1 MNRGRGRMAISWK
14 RKAAQTETVRSP
26 AVAGSFY
33 PDSPKVLSAQVGKFI
48 DDAALHES
56 DGTLIGLIAPHAGY
70 VYSGHVAGYAYK
82 QLMGQSFDTVVL
94 LGLSHRY
101 RIDGAAIYARGAFRT
116 PLGNIQIDEDLAAEI
131 MRLNSNIVDL
141 PPTHANEH
149 SLEVQLPFLQ
159 YLLSDF
165 RIVPILLQDD
175 SPENVVPL
183 SQAIAEVMSDRFC
196 LLIGSTDLCHYPTYE
211 AARKSDQVVIE
222 AIEHFDS
229 DYLRQQ
235 MDEYMRIHPTQ
246 NFHCMMCSTG
256 AIYTTMRAAKAL
268 GGNRLEVLKSANSG
282 DVPIGG
288 RDQVVGYMAVGIY
301 R

>member
-1 MNRGRGRMAISWK
+1 MAISWK
-14 RKAAQTETVRSP
+14 RKATQTETVRSP

-33 PDSPKVLSAQVGKFI
+33 PDSPKILSAQVGKFI
-48 DDAALHES
+48 DDAALKET
-56 DGTLIGLIAPHAGY
+56 DDELIGLIAPHAGY

-82 QLMGQSFDTVVL
+82 QLIGHSFDTVVL
-94 LGLSHRY
+94 LGLSHRHP
-101 RIDGAAIYARGAFRT
+101 IGGAAIYARGAFRT
-116 PLGNIQIDEDLAAEI
+116 PLGDISIDEDLASEI
-131 MRLNSNIVDL
+131 MRLNSDVIDL
-141 PPTHANEH
+141 PPAHANEH

-159 YLLSDF
+159 HVLPNF

-175 SPENVVPL
+175 SPENVIPL
-183 SQAIAEVMSDRFC
+183 SQVLAEAMSDRSP

-222 AIEHFDS
+222 AIESFDP
-229 DYLRQQ
+229 DYLREQ
-235 MDEYMRIHPTQ
+235 MDEYMQIHPTQ

-256 AIYTTMRAAKAL
+256 AIYTTMGVAKAL
-268 GGNRLEVLKSANSG
+268 GGSRIETLKAANSG

-288 RDQVVGYMAVGIY
+288 RGQVVGYMAAGIY

>member
-1 MNRGRGRMAISWK
+1 MAISWK
-14 RKAAQTETVRSP
+14 RKATQTETVRSP

-33 PDSPKVLSAQVGKFI
+33 PDSPQVLSAQVENFV
-48 DDAALHES
+48 DDAEFTETA
-56 DGTLIGLIAPHAGY
+56 GKLIGLIAPHAGY
-70 VYSGHVAGYAYK
+70 AYSGHVAGYAYK

-94 LGLSHRY
+94 LGLSHHY

-116 PLGNIQIDEDLAAEI
+116 PLGNIQIDEDLAAEM
-131 MRLNSNIVDL
+131 MRLNSDILDL
-141 PPTHANEH
+141 PPAHANEH

-159 YLLSDF
+159 HLLSDF

-175 SPENVVPL
+175 SSENVIPL
-183 SQAIAEVMSDRFC
+183 GHAIAEAMCNRSC

-211 AARKSDQVVIE
+211 AAQRSDQVVIE
-222 AIEHFDS
+222 AIGRFDS
-229 DYLRQQ
+229 DYLYKR
-235 MDEYMRIHPTQ
+235 MDEYMQIHPTQ

-268 GGNRLEVLKSANSG
+268 GGNRIDVLKAANSG

-288 RDQVVGYMAVGIY
+288 RDQVVGYMAAGIY

>member
-1 MNRGRGRMAISWK
+1 MGISWK

-26 AVAGSFY
+26 AVAGTFY
-33 PDSPKVLSAQVGKFI
+33 PDSPQVLSAQVGKFI
-48 DDAALHES
+48 DDVEPTEIAGE
-56 DGTLIGLIAPHAGY
+56 LIGLIAPHAGY

-82 QLMGQSFDTVVL
+82 QLVGQSFDTVVL
-94 LGLSHRY
+94 IGLSHRY
-101 RIDGAAIYARGAFRT
+101 PIDTAAIYARGAFRT
-116 PLGNIQIDEDLAAEI
+116 PLGDIQIDEDLASEMI
-131 MRLNSNIVDL
+131 RLNSDLLDL
-141 PPTHANEH
+141 PAAHANEH

-175 SPENVVPL
+175 SPENVVRL
-183 SQAIAEVMSDRFC
+183 GQAIAEAIGDRSP

-211 AARKSDQVVIE
+211 VARKSDRVVVE
-222 AIEHFDS
+222 AINHFDP

-235 MDEYMRIHPTQ
+235 MDEYMQRHPTQ

-256 AIYTTMRAAKAL
+256 AIYTTMRVAKAL
-268 GGNRLEVLKSANSG
+268 GGNRIETLKAANSG

-288 RDQVVGYMAVGIY
+288 RDQVVGYMAAGIY

>member
-1 MNRGRGRMAISWK
+1 MGISWR
-14 RKAAQTETVRSP
+14 RKTTQPETVRSP

-33 PDSPKVLSAQVGKFI
+33 PDSPQVLSAQVGKFI
-48 DDAALHES
+48 DDAELTET
-56 DGTLIGLIAPHAGY
+56 DDTLIGLIAPHAGY

-82 QLMGQSFDTVVL
+82 QLIRQSFDTVVL

-101 RIDGAAIYARGAFRT
+101 RIDGAAVYAHGAFRT
-116 PLGNIQIDEDLAAEI
+116 PLGDIPIDEDLASEI
-131 MRLNSNIVDL
+131 MRLNSGIVDL
-141 PPTHANEH
+141 PPAHANEH

-159 YLLSDF
+159 HILSDF

-175 SPENVVPL
+175 SSENVLPL
-183 SQAIAEVMSDRFC
+183 SQAIAEAMGNRSC

-222 AIEHFDS
+222 AINHFDP
-229 DYLRQQ
+229 DYLHQQ
-235 MDEYMRIHPTQ
+235 MDAYMQRHPTQ

-268 GGNRLEVLKSANSG
+268 GGNRIEVLKAANSG

-288 RDQVVGYMAVGIY
+288 RDQVVGYMAAGIY

>member
-1 MNRGRGRMAISWK
+1 MAISWK
-14 RKAAQTETVRSP
+14 RKATQTETVRAP

-33 PDSPKVLSAQVGKFI
+33 PDSPQVLSAQVGKFI
-48 DDAALHES
+48 DDAALKETDS
-56 DGTLIGLIAPHAGY
+56 TLIGLVAPHAGY

-116 PLGNIQIDEDLAAEI
+116 PLGDIQIDEDLAAEI
-131 MRLNSNIVDL
+131 MRLNSDILDL
-141 PPTHANEH
+141 PPAHANEH

-159 YLLSDF
+159 HLLSDF

-175 SPENVVPL
+175 SPENVIPL
-183 SQAIAEVMSDRFC
+183 SQAIADAMGDRSP

-211 AARKSDQVVIE
+211 AARKSDQAVIE
-222 AIEHFDS
+222 AIEHFDP
-229 DYLRQQ
+229 DYLRDQ
-235 MDEYMRIHPTQ
+235 MDQYIQIHPTQ

-268 GGNRLEVLKSANSG
+268 GGNRIEVLRAANSG

-288 RDQVVGYMAVGIY
+288 RDQVVGYMAAGIY

>member
-1 MNRGRGRMAISWK
+1 MDIGWK
-14 RKAAQTETVRSP
+14 RKATPAEIVRSP

-33 PDSPKVLSAQVGKFI
+33 PDSPYILSAQVGKFI
-48 DDAALHES
+48 DDAALKET
-56 DGTLIGLIAPHAGY
+56 DGRLIGLIAPHAGY

-82 QLMGQSFDTVVL
+82 QLVGQSFDTVVL

-101 RIDGAAIYARGAFRT
+101 RIDGAAIYARGVFCT
-116 PLGNIQIDEDLAAEI
+116 PLGAIPIDEDLAAEM
-131 MRLNSNIVDL
+131 MRLNGDILDL
-141 PPTHANEH
+141 PAAHANEH

-159 YLLSDF
+159 HLLSDF
-165 RIVPILLQDD
+165 CIVPILLQDD
-175 SPENVVPL
+175 SPENVIPL
-183 SQAIAEVMSDRFC
+183 AQTIAAAISDRSC

-211 AARKSDQVVIE
+211 EARKSDQVVIE
-222 AIEHFDS
+222 AIECFDP

-235 MDEYMRIHPTQ
+235 MDKYMQIHPTQ

-256 AIYTTMRAAKAL
+256 AIYATMRAAKAL
-268 GGNRLEVLKSANSG
+268 GGDRIEVLKAATSG

-288 RDQVVGYMAVGIY
+288 RDQVVGYMAAGIY

>member
-1 MNRGRGRMAISWK
+1 MGISWK
-14 RKAAQTETVRSP
+14 RKTTQTETVRSA

-33 PDSPKVLSAQVGKFI
+33 PDLPQPLSAQVEKFI
-48 DDAALHES
+48 NDAELKET
-56 DGTLIGLIAPHAGY
+56 DGELIGLIAPHAGY

-82 QLMGQSFDTVVL
+82 QLVGHSFDTVVL
-94 LGLSHRY
+94 VGLSHRY
-101 RIDGAAIYARGAFRT
+101 PINGAAIYARGAFRT
-116 PLGNIQIDEDLAAEI
+116 PLGDIPIDEDLASEI
-131 MRLNSNIVDL
+131 MRLNSDIVDL
-141 PPTHANEH
+141 PPAHANEH

-159 YLLSDF
+159 HILSDF

-183 SQAIAEVMSDRFC
+183 SQAIAEAMSERSC
-196 LLIGSTDLCHYPTYE
+196 LLIGSTDLCHYPTYQE
-211 AARKSDQVVIE
+211 ARRSDQVVIE
-222 AIEHFDS
+222 AIDHFDP
-229 DYLRQQ
+229 DYLYKR
-235 MDEYMRIHPTQ
+235 MAEYMQIHPTQ

-268 GGNRLEVLKSANSG
+268 EANRIEVLRAANSG

-288 RDQVVGYMAVGIY
+288 RDQVVGYMAAGIY

>member
-1 MNRGRGRMAISWK
+1 M
-14 RKAAQTETVRSP
+14 E
-26 AVAGSFY
+26 
-33 PDSPKVLSAQVGKFI
+33 KFI
-48 DDAALHES
+48 DDAELKETDS
-56 DGTLIGLIAPHAGY
+56 ELVGLIAPHAGY
-70 VYSGHVAGYAYK
+70 VYSGYVAGYAYK
-82 QLMGQSFDTVVL
+82 QLLGRSFDTVVL

-116 PLGNIQIDEDLAAEI
+116 PLGDIPIDEDLAAEI
-131 MRLNSNIVDL
+131 TRLNGDILDL
-141 PPTHANEH
+141 PPAHANEH

-159 YLLSDF
+159 HLLSDF

-175 SPENVVPL
+175 SPENVIPL
-183 SQAIAEVMSDRFC
+183 SQAIAEAMGDRPC

-222 AIEHFDS
+222 AIGHFDS

-235 MDEYMRIHPTQ
+235 MDEYMQIHPTQ

-256 AIYTTMRAAKAL
+256 AIYTTMSAAKAL
-268 GGNRLEVLKSANSG
+268 DGNRIEVLKAANSG
-282 DVPIGG
+282 DAPIGG
-288 RDQVVGYMAVGIY
+288 RDQVVGYMAAGIY

>member
-1 MNRGRGRMAISWK
+1 MGISWK
-14 RKAAQTETVRSP
+14 RKTTQTETVRSP

-33 PDSPKVLSAQVGKFI
+33 PDSPQILSAQVEKFI
-48 DDAALHES
+48 DDAELRET
-56 DGTLIGLIAPHAGY
+56 DGELVGLITPHAGY

-82 QLMGQSFDTVVL
+82 QLVGRSFDTVVL

-116 PLGNIQIDEDLAAEI
+116 PLGDIRIDEDLAAEI
-131 MRLNSNIVDL
+131 MRLNSDILDL
-141 PPTHANEH
+141 PPAHAEEH

-159 YLLSDF
+159 HLLFDF

-175 SPENVVPL
+175 SPENVIPL
-183 SQAIAEVMSDRFC
+183 SQAVAEAIGNRSC
-196 LLIGSTDLCHYPTYE
+196 LLIGSADLCHYPTYE
-211 AARKSDQVVIE
+211 AAQKSDRVVIK
-222 AIEHFDS
+222 AIEHFAP
-229 DYLRQQ
+229 DYLRRQ
-235 MDEYMRIHPTQ
+235 MDEYMQHHPTQ

-256 AIYTTMRAAKAL
+256 AIYTTMRVAKAL
-268 GGNRLEVLKSANSG
+268 GGNRIEVLKAANSG

-288 RDQVVGYMAVGIY
+288 RDQVVGYMTAGIY

>member
-1 MNRGRGRMAISWK
+1 MDISWK
-14 RKAAQTETVRSP
+14 RKTTQTETVRSP

-33 PDSPKVLSAQVGKFI
+33 PDSPKVLTAQVRKFI
-48 DDAALHES
+48 NDATLTET
-56 DGTLIGLIAPHAGY
+56 DGKLIGLIAPHAGY

-82 QLMGQSFDTVVL
+82 QLMEHSFDTVVL
-94 LGLSHRY
+94 VGLSHRY

-116 PLGNIQIDEDLAAEI
+116 PLGDVPIDEDLASEI
-131 MRLNSNIVDL
+131 MRLNSDILDL
-141 PPTHANEH
+141 PPAHANEH

-165 RIVPILLQDD
+165 RIVTILLQDD
-175 SPENVVPL
+175 SPENVIPL
-183 SQAIAEVMSDRFC
+183 SQAIAEAMGDRSA

-211 AARKSDQVVIE
+211 EARKSDQVVIE
-222 AIEHFDS
+222 AIECFDS
-229 DYLRQQ
+229 DYLREQ
-235 MDEYMRIHPTQ
+235 MDQYMQRQPAQ

-256 AIYTTMRAAKAL
+256 AIYTTMRTAKAL
-268 GGNRLEVLKSANSG
+268 GGNRIEVLKAANSG

-288 RDQVVGYMAVGIY
+288 RDQVVGYMAAGIY

>member
-1 MNRGRGRMAISWK
+1 MAISWK
-14 RKAAQTETVRSP
+14 RKATQTETVRSP

-33 PDSPKVLSAQVGKFI
+33 PDSPQVLSAQVGKFI
-48 DDAALHES
+48 DDAELKET
-56 DGTLIGLIAPHAGY
+56 DGRLIGLIAPHAGY

-82 QLMGQSFDTVVL
+82 QLIGQSFDTVVL

-116 PLGNIQIDEDLAAEI
+116 PLGDIPIDEDLAAEI
-131 MRLNSNIVDL
+131 MRLNSDLLDL
-141 PPTHANEH
+141 PSAHANEH

-159 YLLSDF
+159 YILSDF

-175 SPENVVPL
+175 YPENVVPL
-183 SQAIAEVMSDRFC
+183 AQAIAAAMDGRSP

-211 AARKSDQVVIE
+211 EAEKSDRVVIE
-222 AIEHFDS
+222 AIGHFNP
-229 DYLRQQ
+229 DYLHER
-235 MDEYMRIHPTQ
+235 MDEYMQCHPTK

-256 AIYTTMRAAKAL
+256 AIYATMRAAKAL
-268 GGNRLEVLKSANSG
+268 GGNRIEVLKAANSG

-288 RDQVVGYMAVGIY
+288 RDQVVGYMAAGIY

>member
-1 MNRGRGRMAISWK
+1 MA
-14 RKAAQTETVRSP
+14 
-26 AVAGSFY
+26 
-33 PDSPKVLSAQVGKFI
+33 
-48 DDAALHES
+48 
-56 DGTLIGLIAPHAGY
+56 
-70 VYSGHVAGYAYK
+70 
-82 QLMGQSFDTVVL
+82 L

-101 RIDGAAIYARGAFRT
+101 RIDGAAIYARGVFHT
-116 PLGNIQIDEDLAAEI
+116 PLGDIQIDEDLASEV
-131 MRLNSNIVDL
+131 MRLNSDIVDL
-141 PPTHANEH
+141 PPAHAKEH

-159 YLLSDF
+159 HILSDF

-175 SPENVVPL
+175 SPENVIPL
-183 SQAIAEVMSDRFC
+183 SQIVAEAMCNRSC

-229 DYLRQQ
+229 DYLHRQ
-235 MDEYMRIHPTQ
+235 MAEYMQRHPTQ

-268 GGNRLEVLKSANSG
+268 GGNRIEVLKAANSG

-288 RDQVVGYMAVGIY
+288 RDQVVGYMAAGIY
-301 R
+301 G

>member
-1 MNRGRGRMAISWK
+1 MDISWK
-14 RKAAQTETVRSP
+14 RKATQTETVRSP

-48 DDAALHES
+48 HDAALKET
-56 DGTLIGLIAPHAGY
+56 DDELIGLIAPHAGY
-70 VYSGHVAGYAYK
+70 AYSGHVAGYAYK
-82 QLMGQSFDTVVL
+82 QLLGQSFDTVML

-116 PLGNIQIDEDLAAEI
+116 PLGDIPIDEDLAAEI
-131 MRLNSNIVDL
+131 MRLNSDLLDL
-141 PPTHANEH
+141 PPAHADEH

-159 YLLSDF
+159 HLLSDF

-175 SPENVVPL
+175 SPEIIIPL
-183 SQAIAEVMSDRFC
+183 SQAIAEAVGDRSC
-196 LLIGSTDLCHYPTYE
+196 LLIGSTDLCHYPTYQE
-211 AARKSDQVVIE
+211 ARRSDQIIID
-222 AIEHFDS
+222 AIEHFDP
-229 DYLRQQ
+229 DYLHEQ
-235 MDEYMRIHPTQ
+235 MDEYMQCHPTQ

-268 GGNRLEVLKSANSG
+268 GGNRIDVLKAANSG